1 MTSFDVTYPGETSA
15 VSNKTVPLSVRISEA
30 DADFLNGLKF
40 PGATTHSEKLR
51 ALIAEARQRRSG
63 GHSYGDVLAT
73 LQEIEAPAERRLR
86 DAEGRTRQH
95 SELLAQAASWLP
107 DTMAFLMGN
116 LPEDDEDDDD
126 AAERLR
132 LLEDGMADRVFVFI
146 ERVLRMA
153 VTRRNPCYDKSAI
166 SHRMEPV
173 VELCDVIRSQYQTEK
188 G

>member
-1 MTSFDVTYPGETSA
+1 MHTDTDPGVTSA
-15 VSNKTVPLSVRISEA
+15 VPNKTVPLSVRISEA

-40 PGATTHSEKLR
+40 PGATTHSEKIR

-63 GHSYGDVLAT
+63 GRSYGDVLTT

-86 DAEGRTRQH
+86 DAESRTRQH

-116 LPEDDEDDDD
+116 LPDDDD
-126 AAERLR
+126 ENAAERLR
-132 LLEDGMADRVFVFI
+132 LLEDGLADRVFVFI

-153 VTRRNPCYDKSAI
+153 VTRHNPCYDKSAI
-166 SHRMEPV
+166 THRMEPV
-173 VELCDVIRSQYQTEK
+173 VELCDVIRSQLETEK
-188 G
+188 GRE